1 MVLLFSNMKVHNN
14 VQMHVGMQEQ
24 ALFKIFPLP
33 GAKSQLH
40 KYQWTAFESYCS
52 SSSYSCRQPPHHLWR
67 THRQTHLLQK
77 RRLCDTG
84 TSRSPTVPPV
94 HRSSC
99 PSSPHSLTPDAAK
112 FSSLAAGDP
121 FSLSKDLHSFCS
133 AANLLCNPDLLPS
146 LATHSLSSSFAVYE
160 DKNFT
165 NYGTNSAGATSVFSN
180 YSGFNI
186 PFSVFRR
193 YGRDGA
199 GPDDEFSL
207 YGTNGNVVGTNF
219 SSYGGQAAGGVDNFT
234 SYAQSSNV
242 PILGFNNYATF
253 TAGRVTGFSHYSNN
267 ANSGDQDFSGYGK
280 AGAGPSTAFTS
291 YANDSNVIKS
301 EFANYGKTGTG
312 NGETFTSYADHGNVP
327 ENIFRTYG
335 TGTNGGT
342 DQFTSYRDQSNV
354 GDDSF
359 SSYEKGG
366 NDGTANFNN
375 YGNAN
380 EGSDTFK
387 GYGEGSNNDNINFT
401 SYFATNTTFTSYA
414 KTGVDFKS
422 YHNTSAAPLST
433 AMEEQKEKRKA
444 VGNRTWPSRW
454 VEPGRFFRESSLK
467 KGTVMPMPDIRD
479 RGFVHVRDCKR
490 VPSRGE
496 TKQCATSAEDMID
509 FAVSVLGS
517 DIQVRSTANTKG
529 FNGDIIIGEVKGI
542 DGGKVTESVSCHQSL
557 FPYQVYYCHSVPRV
571 RVYEAEIL
579 AVDTKEKI
587 NHGIAICHLDT
598 SDWSPVHD
606 AFVALGPAPGKI
618 EFDGQNFVLMGHEI
632 NLSRHDVGGD
642 GFEVEEDEIFHA
654 AASAAL

>member
-1 MVLLFSNMKVHNN
+1 MDCLQILLLIFFFLLSAAASPSLADSSPNPFTPKA
-14 VQMHVGMQEQ
+14 
-24 ALFKIFPLP
+24 ALMRYWNLKIPN
-33 GAKSQLH
+33 
-40 KYQWTAFESYCS
+40 
-52 SSSYSCRQPPHHLWR
+52 
-67 THRQTHLLQK
+67 
-77 RRLCDTG
+77 
-84 TSRSPTVPPV
+84 RSPRPPFFV
-94 HRSSC
+94 SKLTPLS
-99 PSSPHSLTPDAAK
+99 TPDAAK

-121 FSLSKDLHSFCS
+121 FSLSNDLHSFCS

-199 GPDDEFSL
+199 GPDDDFSL

-219 SSYGGQAAGGVDNFT
+219 TSYGGQAAGGEDNFT

-380 EGSDTFK
+380 DGSDTFK

-433 AMEEQKEKRKA
+433 AMEEQKEKIKA

-479 RGFVHVRDCKR
+479 RKPQRSFLPRSIAGKIPFSTAAVARIFKLPPGSPMDKAVSSTLGDCKR

-517 DIQVRSTANTKG
+517 DIQVRATANTKG
-529 FNGDIIIGEVKGI
+529 FNGNILIGEVKGI

-618 EFDGQNFVLMGHEI
+618 EVCHWIFE
-632 NLSRHDVGGD
+632 GD
-642 GFEVEEDEIFHA
+642 MTWTVADP
-654 AASAAL
+654 S